1 MLNGFII
8 ILSTIFVFACAFY
21 FFYKNKYANS
31 LFFNILGGF
40 ILRGWCASDKFLHIW
55 DERYHALVA
64 KNLMRHPF
72 RPTLYDN
79 PIFPYDFKAWGDS
92 HIWLCKQPLPLW
104 AMAGS
109 MKIFGVNEIALRLPS
124 LIIGSL
130 AIVLTFFIVRQLF
143 NTKVAFWASFF
154 HAIHGLTI
162 EANAGRDAGDHIAT
176 FFTFFVELG
185 VLMAVFSNKKEQK
198 HLFSILTGVCM
209 GLAFLCK
216 WQPSLLIL
224 PIWMVAQSDIRTV
237 FRNILPLIIAAFL
250 VAAPWQYYI
259 FQNFPTETKWIY
271 SAMIEPISQAIQ
283 GHSGAWWF
291 YIEQVR
297 ITFGEIIYI
306 PILWLTI
313 VFFQKIKNEHIR
325 ILTVWLFFPFI
336 IYSMMATKRQSY
348 LLDFAPAFFILTA
361 LFVQFLYDI
370 KEKKSISPFIL
381 QMFIVLLF
389 ALPIRYTFERVKPF
403 EKKTDEI
410 GKTRVLKKWQ
420 KQWVNAEK
428 TVVFNTIS
436 PIEAMFYNPIAA
448 AYIFIPT
455 TEQVNELTAKGYK
468 IAIVRTQNI
477 PIELLNR
484 KDILFL

>member
-1 MLNGFII
+1 M
-8 ILSTIFVFACAFY
+8 
-21 FFYKNKYANS
+21 
-31 LFFNILGGF
+31 FFNILGGF

-109 MKIFGVNEIALRLPS
+109 MKFFGVTEIALRLPS
-124 LIIGSL
+124 IFIGSM
-130 AIVLTFFIVRQLF
+130 AIVLTFFIARQLF

-176 FFTFFVELG
+176 FFTFFIELG
-185 VLMAVFSNKKEQK
+185 VLMAILSNEKQKKR
-198 HLFSILTGVCM
+198 LFSILTGACM

-216 WQPSLLIL
+216 WQPSMLIL
-224 PIWMVAQSDIRTV
+224 PIWMVAQSDIRAI
-237 FRNILPLIIAAFL
+237 FRNIIPFSITAFL
-250 VAAPWQYYI
+250 VAAPWQFYL
-259 FQNFPTETKWIY
+259 FQSFPTETNWIY
-271 SAMIEPISQAIQ
+271 GAMITPISQAIQ
-283 GHSGAWWF
+283 GHDGAWWF
-291 YIEQVR
+291 YIEQAR
-297 ITFGEIIYI
+297 ITFGEIIYV
-306 PILWLTI
+306 PILWLAV
-313 VFFQKIKNEHIR
+313 VFLQKIKNQPIR

-336 IYSMMATKRQSY
+336 MYSMMATKRQSY

-361 LFVQFLYDI
+361 LFVQLLYDY

-381 QMFIVLLF
+381 QIVIVSLF

-403 EKKTDEI
+403 EMKTDEI
-410 GKTRVLKKWQ
+410 EKTRALRGWQ
-420 KQWVNAEK
+420 NQLTNTDK
-428 TVVFNTIS
+428 TVIFNTLF
-436 PIEAMFYNPIAA
+436 PIEVMFYNNIVA

-455 TEQVNELTAKGYK
+455 TEQINELTAKGYK